1 MNVVD
6 IIRKAAPLNA
16 KKVAALA
23 ARDDFRQNG
32 ITVLK
37 IMWVAKMLNLS
48 YVRTKKPLSFDAY

>member
-16 KKVAALA
+16 EKVAALA
-23 ARDDFRQNG
+23 ARDDFRQNR

-48 YVRTKKPLSFDAY
+48 YVRTKKPLTFDSY